1 MKILA
6 LTSHPIQY
14 YAPLYRE
21 LTAMPDADLHVV
33 YFSDISIRGGVDS
46 GFGRAVAWDVPLLD
60 GYASSFALGR
70 YDTDRPRLL
79 GVGLAARAIR
89 DHAPDVVVIAG
100 YMFGFELEALA
111 FCKLRGIPV
120 VMRGEF
126 TDARPEYGQL
136 HRLARLAFLRTLYPQ
151 VGAFGVIGR
160 GAREHLLASGVPA
173 AKLFSSPYF
182 VDARAL
188 THGLAT
194 TTRDALRAELG
205 LASTRS
211 VFLFSGKLIERKG
224 VDMLLRAL
232 EAPELANTTT
242 LIVGSGPDDAA
253 LRAHAS
259 RLPPDR
265 TVTFC
270 GFVNQSQLFRYFGA
284 ADVFVLPSRYETWGL
299 VVNEALEFGLP
310 VVVSDHVGC
319 RHDLVV
325 DGLGASYPVD
335 DAPALAAALLRVATL
350 ARNARTADGCRA
362 LIAPFS
368 GRAAAQGILD
378 ACTYATR

>member
-232 EAPELANTTT
+232 AAPELANTTT